1 VRTTINLQ
9 DHLLMQAKQVAL
21 SENNT
26 LGGVIEDALR
36 EFFAR
41 RNRTAGR
48 EKTKLPTYRG
58 AGLQPGVDLNS
69 TASLLDRMEDR

>member
-1 VRTTINLQ
+1 MRTTINVQ

-21 SENNT
+21 AENNT

-36 EFFAR
+36 DFFAR
-41 RNRTAGR
+41 KNRTEVR

>member
-1 VRTTINLQ
+1 MRTTVNLQ

-21 SENNT
+21 AENNT

-41 RNRTAGR
+41 KNRTEVR
-48 EKTKLPTYRG
+48 EKTKLPTYLG
-58 AGLQPGVDLNS
+58 KGLQAGVDLNS